1 MEIHKV
7 YWSYQDLNTHA
18 ECILGR
24 YAWPNESIFLSLN
37 STGGETTD
45 EPFSLSRH
53 HERSLYIFLFL
64 VRVKIEWVAK
74 HVLVCHHSLP
84 LGVLATDICC
94 TTCDLILPLR
104 KEFWGTTRFSRTF
117 CEPCCLNV
125 RHNHIE
131 FHGMWSS
138 TPTSWSVHISRDVL
152 TVWSLHDHIM
162 LTYSFCGKV
171 ALLNMCAC
179 NCPSIL
185 KHLWVVMTNL
195 LDGCAHSQASKC
207 CSY

>member
-1 MEIHKV
+1 MLSLLALSF
-7 YWSYQDLNTHA
+7 WLDGDTQGLSRSYQDLNTHA

-37 STGGETTD
+37 STRGETTD

-74 HVLVCHHSLP
+74 HVLVCHVSSIRCFSYWYLLYYMRP
-84 LGVLATDICC
+84 YFAI
-94 TTCDLILPLR
+94 
-104 KEFWGTTRFSRTF
+104 KEGIWGATRFSRTF
-117 CEPCCLNV
+117 CKPCCLNV

-138 TPTSWSVHISRDVL
+138 TPTLMKCSHLKGRFDILLTSWSYYV
-152 TVWSLHDHIM
+152 
-162 LTYSFCGKV
+162 
-171 ALLNMCAC
+171 
-179 NCPSIL
+179 
-185 KHLWVVMTNL
+185 NL
-195 LDGCAHSQASKC
+195 LLLWQSCSLKYVCMQLSFNSKAFMGCND
-207 CSY
+207 